1 MRDAAAA
8 SSFTLVL
15 RTECYLA
22 LSTLRLM
29 LGKMLSSVRA
39 LLLTLIIGVIV
50 CAAFRN
56 NKGFV
61 RGPMIANSR
70 SQSQSTALNMAT
82 YKVTLRQEGKELA
95 VLDVPDDKVLLDVA
109 LDAGIDLPHDCK
121 LGMDHTSSILF
132 LQTIICNLM

>member
-1 MRDAAAA
+1 MLP
-8 SSFTLVL
+8 SIKYVKLT
-15 RTECYLA
+15 
-22 LSTLRLM
+22 
-29 LGKMLSSVRA
+29 LGKMLSIVRA
-39 LLLTLIIGVIV
+39 LSLTLLIGVIV

-56 NKGFV
+56 NKGFC
-61 RGPMIANSR
+61 RGPIFANSR

-121 LGMDHTSSILF
+121 LGMDHTSSIPF
-132 LQTIICNLM
+132 PQTIMYNLT